1 MCITFKTAAPADYFG
16 NWMKTVSKE
25 LLKLWLSE
33 VAQHYG
39 SHFDKT
45 ALKDFAIPHIF
56 LHNWD
61 SELAKLPECFHGD
74 KLEKGVQ
81 HAGVL

>member
-1 MCITFKTAAPADYFG
+1 MIILVTE
-16 NWMKTVSKE
+16 WRLSKE

-39 SHFDKT
+39 SHFDQT
-45 ALKDFAIPHIF
+45 ARKDFAILHIF
-56 LHNWD
+56 LRSWD
-61 SELAKLPECFHGD
+61 SDLAKLPEYFHGD